1 MATSTPCFPLLLFQS
16 PALRGLRAGRS
27 GAGSQAGLAAAQG
40 TRGGLRSA
48 GQQGARERGVLGQ
61 EAPPRKRPGVD
72 GGSGSSAVRRLGDPG
87 RRAAALRAVNVGT
100 FLRLCRALPATTAA
114 AASSGR
120 AGADG
125 RVQLLQAVDTEHT
138 VDSVE
143 WCPLAGCRHLL
154 ACGTYQLWKPEDRPA
169 DGECQSELDV
179 DKPPIRLGRLYL
191 YSCNEDSS
199 PCPLVEVQRRD
210 TSAIL
215 DMKWCHAPVAGHPL
229 LGVAD
234 ASGSIELLRLV
245 PSEQDTWM
253 LQPCSRLALEKQCLA
268 LSLDW
273 STGKAGRASDQ
284 PLKIISSDSK
294 GQLHLLKISEAGPGL
309 QAVVTWQA
317 HQFEAWVAAFNYWQT
332 EVVYSGG
339 DDGLLK
345 GWDTRTPGTAA
356 FSSRSIHSSPHR
368 ENVLATGSYDEH
380 VLLWD
385 TRSLRRPLADVPVQG
400 GVWRLKWH
408 PFHRDLLLAACMH
421 GGFTIINYQMAAEE
435 EQEAV
440 SLSYPLPNSLVYGID
455 WSWLYFCRLPQNQ
468 PSYPGSDPEAG
479 TADQDPT
486 LKAADPSPAPSSE
499 RSADSDGVGGTTQQ
513 NESKL
518 EAPLQPSAEDK
529 EDVRLPTSGI
539 KICDCDQD
547 LEAADFDISLL
558 ATCSFYNHVLHLWK
572 WENI

>member
-1 MATSTPCFPLLLFQS
+1 MPSTRL
-16 PALRGLRAGRS
+16 
-27 GAGSQAGLAAAQG
+27 
-40 TRGGLRSA
+40 
-48 GQQGARERGVLGQ
+48 
-61 EAPPRKRPGVD
+61 
-72 GGSGSSAVRRLGDPG
+72 GGSCRKAP
-87 RRAAALRAVNVGT
+87 ALRAVNVGT
-100 FLRLCRALPATTAA
+100 LLRLCRALPATTAT
-114 AASSGR
+114 AASSGC

-179 DKPPIRLGRLYL
+179 DEPPIRLGRLYL
-191 YSCNEDSS
+191 YSWNEDRS
-199 PCPLVEVQRRD
+199 PCPLVEVQRKD

-215 DMKWCHAPVAGHPL
+215 DMKWCHVPVAGHPL

-234 ASGSIELLRLV
+234 ASGSIELLRLL
-245 PSEQDTWM
+245 PSEDTWT

-294 GQLHLLKISEAGPGL
+294 GQLHLLKIREAGPGL
-309 QAVVTWQA
+309 QAVVTWRA

-345 GWDTRTPGTAA
+345 GWDTRMPDTAA
-356 FSSRSIHSSPHR
+356 FSSRRHSMGVCSIQSSPHR

-385 TRSLRRPLADVPVQG
+385 TRSLRQPLADVPVQG

-408 PFHRDLLLAACMH
+408 PFQRDLLLAACMH
-421 GGFTIINYQMAAEE
+421 GGFTIINYQMAAEG
-435 EQEAV
+435 EQEAI
-440 SLSYPLPNSLVYGID
+440 SLSCPLPNSLVYGID
-455 WSWLYFCRLPQNQ
+455 WSWLYFCRLPQTQ
-468 PSYPGSDPEAG
+468 PSFPGSDPEAR

-486 LKAADPSPAPSSE
+486 LKVADPSPAPSSE
-499 RSADSDGVGGTTQQ
+499 CLADSDGVGGTTPQ
-513 NESKL
+513 NGSKL

-529 EDVRLPTSGI
+529 KDGRLPTTGI

-547 LEAADFDISLL
+547 LEAADFNINLL
-558 ATCSFYNHVLHLWK
+558 ATCSFYNRVLHLWK

>member
-1 MATSTPCFPLLLFQS
+1 MA
-16 PALRGLRAGRS
+16 
-27 GAGSQAGLAAAQG
+27 
-40 TRGGLRSA
+40 
-48 GQQGARERGVLGQ
+48 E
-61 EAPPRKRPGVD
+61 PPV
-72 GGSGSSAVRRLGDPG
+72 
-87 RRAAALRAVNVGT
+87 
-100 FLRLCRALPATTAA
+100 
-114 AASSGR
+114 
-120 AGADG
+120 
-125 RVQLLQAVDTEHT
+125 
-138 VDSVE
+138 
-143 WCPLAGCRHLL
+143 
-154 ACGTYQLWKPEDRPA
+154 
-169 DGECQSELDV
+169 
-179 DKPPIRLGRLYL
+179 RLGRLYL
-191 YSCNEDSS
+191 YSCNEDRS

-215 DMKWCHAPVAGHPL
+215 DMKWCHVPVAGHPV

-245 PSEQDTWM
+245 PSEDTWT

-309 QAVVTWQA
+309 QAVVAWQA

-345 GWDTRTPGTAA
+345 GWDTRMPDAA
-356 FSSRSIHSSPHR
+356 TFSSRRHSMGVCSVQSSPHR
-368 ENVLATGSYDEH
+368 EHILATGSYDEH

-385 TRSLRRPLADVPVQG
+385 MRSLRRPLADVPVQG

-408 PFHRDLLLAACMH
+408 PFQRDLLLAACMH

-435 EQEAV
+435 EQDAV

-455 WSWLYFCRLPQNQ
+455 WSWLHFCRLPQTQ
-468 PSYPGSDPEAG
+468 PSFPGSDREAR
-479 TADQDPT
+479 TANQDPI

-499 RSADSDGVGGTTQQ
+499 CLADSDGVGGTTHQ
-513 NESKL
+513 NGSKL
-518 EAPLQPSAEDK
+518 EAPLQTED
-529 EDVRLPTSGI
+529 EDGQLPTPGV

-547 LEAADFDISLL
+547 LEAADFDINLL